1 MTEQDYNSWLQEQ
14 WEDASEEMDPVLK
27 KELLSR
33 IKSRLDIS
41 QIASMAA
48 ILGKPKKS
56 IKPVIRWIASIA
68 AIFMLLLATGITI
81 YFYNQGKSNLSDTIV
96 AVERGQKASVALP
109 DGTKVWINSD
119 SEVTYGT
126 HFNRKERVVRL
137 RGEAFFEV
145 TPDKERAF
153 VVQTGGIAV
162 KVLGTSFNIKSY
174 DDEEHVSVA
183 LMTGKVDVESDYD
196 KITMLP
202 NHITVYNKRNH
213 KMQNNQ
219 VSDAWEYAGWKDNT
233 LSFKPE
239 TFENIAKI
247 LERYYNIT
255 ILFESEALKKL
266 RFRGTLKNTSL
277 ESILQILSLTSP
289 LSYEIKD
296 NLIILRENKKQK
308 QDYERALK

>member
-1 MTEQDYNSWLQEQ
+1 MTEQDYNSWVQEQ
-14 WEDASEEMDPVLK
+14 WENASEEMDPVLK
-27 KELLSR
+27 KELLNR
-33 IKSRLDIS
+33 IKPRLDIS
-41 QIASMAA
+41 QTASVA

-56 IKPVIRWIASIA
+56 IKPFIKWVASIA
-68 AIFMLLLATGITI
+68 AIFMLLLATGITV
-81 YFYNQGKSNLSDTIV
+81 YFYDQGKSNLSDTTV
-96 AVERGQKASVALP
+96 AVEKGQKASIILP

-126 HFNRKERVVRL
+126 HFNHKERVVQL
-137 RGEAFFEV
+137 HGEAFFEV

-153 VVQTGGIAV
+153 IVQTGGIAV

-174 DDEEHVSVA
+174 DDEEHISIA

-202 NHITVYNKRNH
+202 NHITVYNKLNH
-213 KMQNNQ
+213 RMQNNQ
-219 VSDAWEYAGWKDNT
+219 VSNAWEYAGWKDNI
-233 LSFKPE
+233 LNFKPE

-247 LERYYNIT
+247 LERYYNTT
-255 ILFESEALKKL
+255 IIFESEALKKL
-266 RFRGTLKNTSL
+266 RFRGSLKNTSL

-296 NLIILRENKKQK
+296 SLIILRENKKQK

>member
-1 MTEQDYNSWLQEQ
+1 MTEQDYNSWGQEQ
-14 WEDASEEMDPVLK
+14 WENASEEMEPALK
-27 KELLSR
+27 KELLNR
-33 IKSRLDIS
+33 IKVRLN
-41 QIASMAA
+41 
-48 ILGKPKKS
+48 ILQTAPVAVWGKPKKS
-56 IKPVIRWIASIA
+56 INPFIKWIASA
-68 AIFMLLLATGITI
+68 SAIFMLLLATGII
-81 YFYNQGKSNLSDTIV
+81 VYFYNQGNSNLSDTIV
-96 AVERGQKASVALP
+96 AVEKGQKASIILP

-126 HFNRKERVVRL
+126 HFNHKERVVQL
-137 RGEAFFEV
+137 HGEAFFEV
-145 TPDKERAF
+145 TPDKERTF
-153 VVQTGGIAV
+153 IVQTGGIAV

-174 DDEEHVSVA
+174 DNEEHISIA

-202 NHITVYNKRNH
+202 NHLTVYNKLNR
-213 KMQNNQ
+213 KMRNNQ

-233 LSFKPE
+233 LRFKPE

-247 LERYYNIT
+247 LERYYNTT
-255 ILFESEALKKL
+255 IIFESEALKKL

-296 NLIILRENKKQK
+296 SLIILRENKKQK